1 MNRIFLVVTL
11 LFSINP
17 ATGLGQADFEAT
29 AAHSDLNQARIELN
43 RKVQETW
50 KNGNVSDA
58 LDMGLQ
64 LLGVEQKLFNGK
76 EEENIRIAERYV
88 LLCNYALELNQ
99 VERARRFLDSAIR
112 RYRQNAPEKSWQ
124 QSEAEHL
131 ELVINKL
138 LSLPLTDRQEL
149 FGSARELQLT
159 MEGNDPNRQ
168 VEAAENYARLSRE
181 IFGERAPLAIMAMM
195 HVQSAQLRLG
205 RLETVGTQLERLRI
219 ELQQVEHPEHPNH
232 AALMY
237 LLAEHSAYLGKT
249 EISLDYVNKSI
260 EHFRQSGASYQGTCI
275 SAKALKG
282 YLLISTGQHHDAL
295 APLREAYS
303 TGKREGL
310 LPSHI
315 QIIADQFC
323 IALQR
328 TARAEWEEQNWE
340 RAEQLAKE
348 SYEIALEQWGEE
360 NFRTIEIR
368 IDPVMTVDRQSW
380 TKEQKETYQQIQ
392 SLHQQMQSLIQAG
405 EQQQAVEIAKQ
416 RYAKLADLFGR
427 KNSETLRARF
437 DVLDLLTDPKI
448 LGEQDHAILVSQINE
463 FLRVTGNVFGK
474 THPFYAT
481 ACMDFAEHFDSSS
494 PERFKLTRESVTGFR
509 TAFSENSDEYIEA
522 LTVLGCL
529 LAKHLD
535 EEAIEHLS
543 KAIELWES
551 RPSRGCYAHSLAI
564 ASLGGLYYNL
574 DDPYEARHLL
584 AKAVDL
590 FRNNQNDNVN
600 YDLAVTLNYLGN
612 IAGVYGRYF
621 DGIKYYEEAIS
632 LFENNSSNLTA
643 ARFGKSLNDY
653 TGTYQWC
660 LYNAS
665 EHYSETGDFENA
677 EQVLKKLI
685 ARYPDESP
693 IESYRSALY
702 SLTIVYAQQDRYDEA
717 TKLLQKVSRIV
728 EKHFDA
734 DPLVRGKFFL
744 KSGHAAL
751 LADRKRE
758 ALQQLDLALV
768 EYQKIDDLN
777 KIDRVEWGYFD
788 NDLLWL
794 RKYYEQLHAWDRVA
808 EVREFAQ
815 DSEAILYSDAPDV
828 LRRLEQELELA
839 RRIAALTGEDL
850 AAYEQLFKDTQ
861 TLKDHNNV
869 GIDPQLLGRSESILK
884 KSTETLGPLNLAMM
898 NYAKAAATYFE
909 EQENY
914 QQAIS
919 MSILAYTCGASKL
932 GSGHPDSLT
941 FMTRNSR
948 LMRALGQY
956 QEALSFSKKSVFDTA
971 QSRGD
976 EDIDT
981 FAAQFE
987 LAQVYAEIED
997 YSSALPLARSA
1008 SEGFRRLWGTEN
1020 REYANAIRLL
1030 GEIYYG
1036 IGEPRLAHAE
1046 ILRSHEIIQRLK
1058 EVTERDRLRSAA
1070 TVAVSTATDDSRK
1083 IEARERFEEVL
1094 NAYEVADR
1102 AESAEFFELLIEYG
1116 DAQLRWDD
1124 IEKATKLFEQAVIGL
1139 AHRKSHYKLQQ
1150 SAQQKLGIAQRKN
1163 GQFEQARDNLTEAL
1177 NLQRKLFGAESRVI
1191 TETLFQLAIVE
1202 HVLGEDHSALKHV
1215 ENSLQLQQ
1223 RQLSEIGRLLS
1234 DTSLTSL
1241 LDQDER
1247 PLDLLISII
1256 NKKQPAPS
1264 DIRMALDWTMQRKGL
1279 SLDLNC
1285 RLKTF
1290 EQSQSF
1296 DSETLNLI
1304 EKLRVLNQELADLTL
1319 GQDGTRSESELAA
1332 QRRQK
1337 QREISEEQ
1345 GKLNER
1351 LHNLVAAN
1359 SEFQL
1364 DTDQLSSKLESNT
1377 AYIEFLKV
1385 NRFAAGASGYIAFF
1399 VRRENEQTQIQF
1411 ADLGNAEEID
1421 DLIEE
1426 LREQTRRFPR
1436 MLRLSTEEELETR
1449 YRQLSQ
1455 NLYHRLLGPFEEH
1468 LDQVTILTISPDAG
1482 ISGVPFSALVDNSDH
1497 YLVETKEISY
1507 VSSARDLTRKHEPPG
1522 VGTLVISNPNFDAEV
1537 EVREQVVAK
1546 QQEQSQNLVALR
1558 GANGIDLRS
1567 LRWKRLPGAEL
1578 EADDV
1583 QTILSSTAY
1592 QPVNVFVGDAA
1603 VEEVFKSVHAARIV
1617 HLATHGFYV
1626 PSAEEDEFE
1635 RGSVRST
1642 SNLSRLRA
1650 ADNPL
1655 LRSGIVLAGANRSS
1669 SVTNEKR
1676 KLEDGWVTAQEIA
1689 RLNFRNTELVVLS
1702 ACESGLGDVSSG
1714 QGVHGIRRAFMNA
1727 GAHSILTTL
1736 FEVPDGETRDLIRAF
1751 YEELAARHNRRSAIS
1766 QAQRTQIEKRRAEN
1780 NAAHPFYWAS
1790 FVLYGDVE

>member
-1 MNRIFLVVTL
+1 MNRFYLVVTL
-11 LFSINP
+11 LFSMNP
-17 ATGLGQADFEAT
+17 ATCFGQDDIEAT
-29 AAHSDLNQARIELN
+29 AAHSDLNHQRIELN

-64 LLGVEQKLFNGK
+64 LLEVEQKLFGG
-76 EEENIRIAERYV
+76 ESGENVRIAERYV
-88 LLCNYALELNQ
+88 VLCNYALELNQ
-99 VERARRFLDSAIR
+99 VERAQRYSDSAVLH
-112 RYRQNAPEKSWQ
+112 YRQNSSEKSWQ
-124 QSEAEHL
+124 QAEAEHL
-131 ELVINKL
+131 ESVIKKL

-168 VEAAENYARLSRE
+168 LEAAENHARLSRE
-181 IFGERAPLAIMAMM
+181 IFGERHPLAIMAMM

-205 RLETVGTQLERLRI
+205 QLETVGTQLERLRI
-219 ELQQVEHPEHPNH
+219 ELQQVEHLEHPNH
-232 AALMY
+232 AALLY
-237 LLAEHSAYLGKT
+237 LLAEHSAYMGKI
-249 EISLDYVNKSI
+249 EISLDFVNQSI
-260 EHFRQSGASYQGTCI
+260 EHFRQSGTLHQGTCI
-275 SAKALKG
+275 SAKILKG
-282 YLLISTGQHHDAL
+282 YLLLSIGQHQEAL

-303 TGKREGL
+303 TGKLEGL
-310 LPSHI
+310 LPGSI
-315 QIIADQFC
+315 QIIADQLC
-323 IALQR
+323 IALQKS
-328 TARAEWEEQNWE
+328 ARAEWEEQNWE
-340 RAEQLAKE
+340 RAEQMAKE
-348 SYEIALEQWGEE
+348 SYGIALEQWGEE
-360 NFRTIEIR
+360 NFRAIEIR

-380 TKEQKETYQQIQ
+380 TNEQNETYQQVQ
-392 SLHQQMQSLIQAG
+392 SLHQEMQSLIQAG

-427 KNSETLRARF
+427 KNSETLRARY
-437 DVLDLLTDPKI
+437 DVLVLLTDPKI
-448 LGEQDHAILVSQINE
+448 RDSQDHAILVSQINE
-463 FLRVTGNVFGK
+463 FLRVTENVFGK

-481 ACMDFAEHFDSSS
+481 ACMGFAEYFNSNS
-494 PERFKLTRESVTGFR
+494 PQRLNLTREAVASFR
-509 TAFSENSDEYIEA
+509 AAFTENSDEYIEA

-529 LAKHLD
+529 LAKYLD

-543 KAIELWES
+543 RAIDLWES
-551 RPSRGCYAHSLAI
+551 RPSRGCYAHSLAV
-564 ASLGGLYYNL
+564 ASLGALYYNL

-590 FRNNQNDNVN
+590 FHSNKNENVN

-621 DGIKYYEEAIS
+621 DGIKYYEESIS
-632 LFENNSSNLTA
+632 LFENNASNPSA
-643 ARFGKSLNDY
+643 DRFGKSIDDY
-653 TGTYQWC
+653 TRTYQWC

-665 EHYSETGDFENA
+665 EHYSETGDFESA

-685 ARYPDESP
+685 ARYPDQSP

-702 SLTIVYAQQDRYDEA
+702 SLTIVYAKQDRHDEA
-717 TKLLQKVSRIV
+717 AKLLQKVSRIV
-728 EKHFDA
+728 EKYFDA
-734 DPLVRGKFFL
+734 GPLVRGKFFL
-744 KSGHAAL
+744 KSGYAAL

-758 ALQQLDLALV
+758 ALQQLDLALA
-768 EYQKIDDLN
+768 EYRKIDNLN

-788 NDLLWL
+788 NDLLRL
-794 RKYYEQLHAWDRVA
+794 REYYERMHAWDRVV

-815 DSEAILYSDAPDV
+815 DSEAILYADSPEV
-828 LRRLEQELELA
+828 LLRLKQELELA
-839 RRIAALTGEDL
+839 RRIALLTGEDL
-850 AAYEQLFKDTQ
+850 EAYIQLIKDTE
-861 TLKDHNNV
+861 TLKDHKKV
-869 GIDPQLLGRSESILK
+869 EVTPQLLGRSESILK

-898 NYAKAAATYFE
+898 NYAQAAATYFE

-914 QQAIS
+914 QQAIP

-932 GSGHPDSLT
+932 GVEHSDSLT

-948 LMRALGQY
+948 LLRALGQY
-956 QEALSFSKKSVFDTA
+956 QEALNFSKKSVFDTA

-976 EDIDT
+976 EDIET

-997 YSSALPLARSA
+997 FSSALPLARSA
-1008 SEGFRRLWGTEN
+1008 SEGFRRLWGAEN
-1020 REYANAIRLL
+1020 PEYANAVRLL

-1036 IGEPRLAHAE
+1036 IGEPNLAHAE

-1058 EVTERDRLRSAA
+1058 EVTDRDRLRSAA

-1083 IEARERFEEVL
+1083 IEARERFEEVVK
-1094 NAYEVADR
+1094 AYETVDR
-1102 AESAEFFELLIEYG
+1102 AESAEYFELLIEYG
-1116 DAQLRWDD
+1116 DAQMRWDELD
-1124 IEKATKLFEQAVIGL
+1124 KAAELFERAVVGL
-1139 AHRKSHYKLQQ
+1139 ANRKSHYKLQQ
-1150 SAQQKLGIAQRKN
+1150 SAQQKLGIVQRKN
-1163 GQFEQARDNLTEAL
+1163 GEYELARDNLNEAL
-1177 NLQRKLFGAESRVI
+1177 NLQRQLFGNESRVI

-1202 HVLGEDHSALKHV
+1202 HLLGQDRSALNHV
-1215 ENSLQLQQ
+1215 VNSLRLQQ

-1256 NKKQPAPS
+1256 NKKQPVSP
-1264 DIRMALDWTMQRKGL
+1264 DIRMALDWTIQRKGL

-1296 DSETLNLI
+1296 DSQTLNLI

-1337 QREISEEQ
+1337 QREISEGQ
-1345 GKLNER
+1345 GQLNER
-1351 LHNLVAAN
+1351 LQNQVT
-1359 SEFQL
+1359 SDIEFQL
-1364 DTDQLSSKLESNT
+1364 DTDQLSSKLDSNT

-1385 NRFAAGASGYIAFF
+1385 NRFASGAHGYIAFF
-1399 VRRENEQTQIQF
+1399 VRRENEQTQIHF
-1411 ADLGNAEEID
+1411 ADLGNSDEID
-1421 DLIEE
+1421 NLIEE
-1426 LREQTRRFPR
+1426 LREQTQRFPR

-1455 NLYHRLLGPFEEH
+1455 ELYHRLLGPFEKH
-1468 LDQVTILTISPDAG
+1468 LDQVTILTLSPDAG
-1482 ISGVPFSALVDNSDH
+1482 ISGVPFSALVDSSDH

-1507 VSSARDLTRKHEPPG
+1507 VSSARDLTRTHEPPG

-1537 EVREQVVAK
+1537 EVRERVLAK
-1546 QQEQSQNLVALR
+1546 QQEQSTNLLALR
-1558 GANGIDLRS
+1558 GADGIDLRS
-1567 LRWKRLPGAEL
+1567 LRWKRLPGAES
-1578 EADDV
+1578 EAGDV
-1583 QTILSSTAY
+1583 QTILGSTVY
-1592 QPVNVFVGDAA
+1592 QPVNVFIGDDA

-1626 PSAEEDEFE
+1626 PSAEEDEFD

-1669 SVTNEKR
+1669 SVTNENR
-1676 KLEDGWVTAQEIA
+1676 NLEDGWVTAQEIA

-1751 YEELAARHNRRSAIS
+1751 YEELAAHHNRRSAIS
-1766 QAQRTQIEKRRAEN
+1766 KAQRTQIEKRRAEN
-1780 NAAHPFYWAS
+1780 SAAHPFYWAS
-1790 FVLYGDVE
+1790 FVLFGDVE